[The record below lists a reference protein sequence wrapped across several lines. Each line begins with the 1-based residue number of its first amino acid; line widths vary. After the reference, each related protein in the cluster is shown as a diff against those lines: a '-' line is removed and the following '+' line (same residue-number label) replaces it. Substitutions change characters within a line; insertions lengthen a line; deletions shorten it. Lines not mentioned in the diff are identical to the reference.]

1 MSNKFMAG
9 MVVIGVIFMAI
20 LMSGVKVKSNANI
33 SYSDFLGKLA
43 NHEVTEVFIDDGV
56 IYGRTID
63 NVPFKTDTPNDPGLM
78 GDLIEHN
85 VRITAAPKGSGL
97 AQVLLSWFPILLLI
111 AVWIYYM
118 RRMQGG
124 SRGGAVKFG
133 KSKSREFKAG
143 EVKVRFADV
152 AGIEEAKEEVAEI
165 VDFLRNAERF
175 NKVGGRIPRGVL
187 MVGSPGT
194 GKTLLAKA
202 IAGEAEVP
210 FFSISGSDFVEMFV
224 GVGASRVRDLFAE
237 AKKAAP
243 CIVFIDEID
252 AVGRKRG
259 SGIGGGNDEREQ
271 TLNQLLVEMDGFEG
285 TEGIIVIAATNRPDV
300 LDKALLRPGR
310 FDRQVTIPLP
320 DIRGREQILK
330 VHLRKIALGESIDVT
345 QIARGTPGF
354 SGAELANLVNEAALI
369 AARGRRD
376 EVIMADFEHAKDKIL
391 MGAERRSM
399 VLSEEEKRLTAYHE
413 AGHTIVGLSV
423 PEHDPVHKVSI
434 IPRGRAL
441 GVTLYLPEEDRVSY
455 SKRRLE
461 SQLAS
466 LFGGRVAEE
475 LIYGDDSVTTGAS
488 NDIKRATELATN
500 MVKKWG
506 LSSIVGP
513 LAYAEEE
520 GAGFLGQGHSEK
532 SMAASTAEAIDAEI
546 KALIQKN
553 YAVSRKILKKHI
565 DTLHRMAAA
574 LMEYET
580 LDKEQILD
588 IMAGR
593 PLRGP
598 GAGQDVPEPE
608 PHDGPGDA
616 GLSPAYFDGSA
627 AP

>member
-1 MSNKFMAG
+1 MSNKFLAG
-9 MVVIGVIFMAI
+9 MVILGVMFMAL

-33 SYSDFLGKLA
+33 SYSDFLNKLA
-43 NHEVTEVFIDDGV
+43 NDEVTEVFIDDGV
-56 IYGRTID
+56 IYGRTAN

-85 VRITAAPKGSGL
+85 VRITAAPKGSAL
-97 AQVLLSWFPILLLI
+97 AQILLSWFPILLLI

-118 RRMQGG
+118 KRMQGG
-124 SRGGAVKFG
+124 GRGGALKFG

-152 AGIEEAKEEVAEI
+152 AGIEEAKEEVTEI

-330 VHLRKIALGESIDVT
+330 VHLRKIALGESIDVM

-369 AARGRRD
+369 AARARRE
-376 EVIMADFEHAKDKIL
+376 EVTMADFEYAKDKIL

-441 GVTLYLPEEDRVSY
+441 GVTMYLPEEDRVSY

-553 YAVSRKILKKHI
+553 YAVSRKILKKHL

-580 LDKEQILD
+580 LDKAQILD

-598 GAGQDVPEPE
+598 GTGTDSSEPDV
-608 PHDGPGDA
+608 HDDPGTA

-627 AP
+627 TP